1 MVKFTWHNEH
11 VPTTLPVRQVY
22 GVLFVPDGRILLR
35 REKGV
40 YQLTG
45 GKPEKWESPDVVLK
59 REVSEEI
66 NCQIDRVHYVGYQ
79 EVDDGEEKYAQL
91 RFVALIKEIGPARA
105 DVDRPCWVYGREL
118 VSVAHAKEYLSY
130 GSIAEDLINDALKVA
145 LANNLISQQ
154 NLPDEVLN
162 EEKLED

>member
-1 MVKFTWHNEH
+1 MVKFTWHSEQ
-11 VPTTLPVRQVY
+11 VPKNLAIRQVY

-59 REVSEEI
+59 REVAEEI
-66 NCQIDRVHYVGYQ
+66 NCQIGPAHYVGYQ

-91 RFVALIKEIGPARA
+91 RYVALVKEIGPSRA
-105 DVDRPCWVYGREL
+105 DTDRPCWIYGREL
-118 VSVAHAKEYLSY
+118 VSIAHAKKYLPY
-130 GSIAEDLINDALKVA
+130 GDIAEELIDAALKVA
-145 LANNLISQQ
+145 LAHNMISQQ